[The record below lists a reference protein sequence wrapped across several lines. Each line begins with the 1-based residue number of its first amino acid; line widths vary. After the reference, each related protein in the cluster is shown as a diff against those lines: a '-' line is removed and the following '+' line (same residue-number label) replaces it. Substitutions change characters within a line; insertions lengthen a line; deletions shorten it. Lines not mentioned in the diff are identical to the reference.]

1 MNYLNKMYSNK
12 SKASSTQP
20 ISGKNPNRVTG
31 GIKGQGVDHI
41 VMDREDGFESQVPT
55 HKYVQ
60 SLDEQL
66 RKLRSTVS
74 LLERKL
80 SRYDTAIT
88 NLNQRRQNND

>member
-1 MNYLNKMYSNK
+1 MVS
-12 SKASSTQP
+12 
-20 ISGKNPNRVTG
+20 
-31 GIKGQGVDHI
+31 
-41 VMDREDGFESQVPT
+41 EDGFESQVPT

-74 LLERKL
+74 VLERKL

>member
-1 MNYLNKMYSNK
+1 MYGSKNKD
-12 SKASSTQP
+12 SSTQP
-20 ISGKNPNRVTG
+20 TSGKNPNRVTG

-41 VMDREDGFESQVPT
+41 VMVSEDGFESQVPT

-74 LLERKL
+74 VLERKL

>member
-1 MNYLNKMYSNK
+1 MYGSQK
-12 SKASSTQP
+12 IDSSKQP
-20 ISGKNPNRVTG
+20 SGKNPNRVTG

-41 VMDREDGFESQVPT
+41 VMVSEDGFESQVPT

-74 LLERKL
+74 VLERKL